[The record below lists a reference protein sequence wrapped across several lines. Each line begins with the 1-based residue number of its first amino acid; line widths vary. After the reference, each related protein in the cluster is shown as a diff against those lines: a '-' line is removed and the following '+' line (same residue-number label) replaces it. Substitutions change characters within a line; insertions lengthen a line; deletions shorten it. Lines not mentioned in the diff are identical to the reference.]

1 MRVTPTR
8 AGYGDVRITPHYGRV
23 WLITTLAEQGMT
35 PAAIGE
41 ILGQVDLK
49 TITETY
55 MRASQTKTKEMFER
69 VDNMLSD

>member
-1 MRVTPTR
+1 
-8 AGYGDVRITPHYGRV
+8 
-23 WLITTLAEQGMT
+23 MT

-55 MRASQTKTKEMFER
+55 MSASQTETKEIFER
-69 VDNMLSD
+69 VDNMASA